1 MTLPGDPN
9 LPLGVT
15 TRDTD
20 GGGPGEH
27 TCPKCGS
34 REVSDLHAPDLWCS
48 ECSHEWDVRK
58 PEGPDEPTS
67 FISEVDPNALEP

>member
-9 LPLGVT
+9 LPPGVT

-20 GGGPGEH
+20 GAPREH

-34 REVSDLHAPDLWCS
+34 REVSDLHAPDLWCA
-48 ECSHEWDVRK
+48 ECNYERDAR
-58 PEGPDEPTS
+58 D
-67 FISEVDPNALEP
+67 A